1 MNIFWYNLMITLKE
15 SFSVIK
21 LAYLKVADGTDVNCI
36 TAYRANNSIAIQKKG
51 EALCLKLV

>member
-1 MNIFWYNLMITLKE
+1 MITLKE

-36 TAYRANNSIAIQKKG
+36 TAYRTNNSIAIQKKG